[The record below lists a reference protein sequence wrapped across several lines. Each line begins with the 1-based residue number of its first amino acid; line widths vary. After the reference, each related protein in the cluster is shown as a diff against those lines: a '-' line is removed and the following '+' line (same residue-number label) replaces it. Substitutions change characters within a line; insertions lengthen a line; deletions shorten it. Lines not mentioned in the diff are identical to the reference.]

1 MSSAEVPRPARDLAL
16 LGVGIAIAVVAI
28 LYGPTVATLWPIES
42 ALLVTMLI
50 YAAVFAPMVAA
61 AFGLGMVSG
70 VKTFAPGQPLGKWMA
85 LGLAAGTGGLAIAV
99 GYTWLVGALV
109 PGTTGALIGSGLVAG
124 FALILFQVACEEVFF
139 RGWVQPLLARLVP
152 PLIAICIGAVL
163 FAGFHVLGDT
173 RSLVTLANL
182 LLGGIW
188 FGLLALRSGGIV
200 APVAAHFGWN
210 ASEQLFFGLSPN
222 PGLGDFGALSD
233 WDLSGPAIWGGS
245 EEGLNSSIAM
255 TFVMLALI
263 APLLLSPKQS
273 ERRAT
278 APVLPAPHPPGRAPA

>member
-42 ALLVTMLI
+42 VLLVTMLI

-152 PLIAICIGAVL
+152 PLVAVGIGAVL
-163 FAGFHVLGDT
+163 FAGFHVLGGA

-188 FGLLALRSGGIV
+188 FGLLAWRSGGIV

-210 ASEQLFFGLSPN
+210 ASEQLFFGLDPN

-233 WDLSGPAIWGGS
+233 WDLTGPAIWGGS

-278 APVLPAPHPPGRAPA
+278 APALRAPHPPGRAPA